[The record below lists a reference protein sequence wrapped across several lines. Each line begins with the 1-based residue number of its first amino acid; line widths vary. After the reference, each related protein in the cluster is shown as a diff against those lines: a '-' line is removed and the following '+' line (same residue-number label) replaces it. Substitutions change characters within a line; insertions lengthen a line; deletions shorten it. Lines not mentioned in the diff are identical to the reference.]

1 MRHADQDLII
11 MDRFY
16 PRRNQ
21 YAVVANLG
29 SKVLQK
35 DLSHYYYG
43 GSVLAS
49 SHGQSGY
56 VKFRNINL
64 YPGEA
69 LACVLDL

>member
-1 MRHADQDLII
+1 

-29 SKVLQK
+29 NEVINK
-35 DLSHYYYG
+35 DLSHYYFG

-49 SHGQSGY
+49 SHGQTGF
-56 VKFRNINL
+56 VTFRNISL
-64 YPGEA
+64 QPGEA
-69 LACVLDL
+69 LACILDL